1 MAGRPFYPGLPPH
14 YCFFFTIMMDD
25 GCPGLDYRLVGI
37 SVSNLYL
44 LIVGKYGRRS
54 DRVVNQRVIKWWLL
68 SLILKGRPPRSVC
81 DETNPSFATWPGV
94 SNGCNRPACMI
105 LLLNTLQLRWFD
117 IKSRNL
123 FEKVLLTQHKH
134 KNFVVVK
141 QTTNLAKHSNK
152 ANLDV

>member
-14 YCFFFTIMMDD
+14 YCFFTIMMDD

-68 SLILKGRPPRSVC
+68 SLKGRPPKSVC
-81 DETNPSFATWPGV
+81 DETNPPFVPGLGCPTDAIDLPV
-94 SNGCNRPACMI
+94 SSC
-105 LLLNTLQLRWFD
+105 
-117 IKSRNL
+117 
-123 FEKVLLTQHKH
+123 
-134 KNFVVVK
+134 
-141 QTTNLAKHSNK
+141 
-152 ANLDV
+152 